1 MNFIVL
7 STFFEEKGIQQ
18 IIINSEPCAGVFVAT
33 PLTVAVIVFV
43 GVVEAAVKIIAV
55 AVVAVVFPLLIDVFI
70 AGKCTNDSNC
80 PKSSAS
86 LSIPPTKST
95 RPLRAYHIFN
105 GLISR
110 RKNMGKK
117 RMHVE

>member
-1 MNFIVL
+1 MAFPFND
-7 STFFEEKGIQQ
+7 TNN
-18 IIINSEPCAGVFVAT
+18 INNDNNNDDDDDQCNKPCAGVFVAT

-55 AVVAVVFPLLIDVFI
+55 AVEAVAFPLLFDVFI
-70 AGKCTNDSNC
+70 AGKCTNDSNW

-95 RPLRAYHIFN
+95 RPIQMIR
-105 GLISR
+105 S
-110 RKNMGKK
+110 KDDEK
-117 RMHVE
+117 